1 MMVID
6 RTGIYRNIQEKR
18 YEYWVVKNDDVKI
31 MASWISWDV
40 SPTQIEKWKEDIILP
55 DTSS

>member
-1 MMVID
+1 MRVE

-18 YEYWVVKNDDVKI
+18 YEYWVVESADVKV

-40 SPTQIEKWKEDIILP
+40 PLDQIEKWKEEWMLSGI
-55 DTSS
+55 S